1 MSQDTNGS
9 EGKKQARTRAPPV
22 PAKDF
27 IRIYQASESVA
38 EGAKATGLTAHTVSQ
53 RASTYRKKGVPLK
66 AMPNSGVTTRN
77 DWNELAELARELMP
91 EGATLVA
98 TASASDEEE

>member
-38 EGAKATGLTAHTVSQ
+38 EVAKATGLTAHTVSQ
-53 RASTYRKKGVPLK
+53 RALH
-66 AMPNSGVTTRN
+66 AMTGMNLLN
-77 DWNELAELARELMP
+77 
-91 EGATLVA
+91 
-98 TASASDEEE
+98 

>member
-1 MSQDTNGS
+1 MSEDTTGRD
-9 EGKKQARTRAPPV
+9 ETKRARAKPV
-22 PAKDF
+22 AAKRF
-27 IRIYQASESVA
+27 ITIYQASESVA
-38 EGAKATGLTAHTVSQ
+38 EVAEKTGLTVHTVSQ

>member
-38 EGAKATGLTAHTVSQ
+38 EVAKETGLTAHTVSQ

-98 TASASDEEE
+98 TASASDEED

>member
-1 MSQDTNGS
+1 MSDNANGS
-9 EGKKQARTRAPPV
+9 DGTETRKRAAPV

-38 EGAKATGLTAHTVSQ
+38 EVAKATGLTVHTVSQ

-66 AMPNSGVTTRN
+66 AMPNNGVTTRN
-77 DWNELAELARELMP
+77 DWDELAELARSLMP
-91 EGATLVA
+91 EDATLVA
-98 TASASDEEE
+98 SAATEEEE